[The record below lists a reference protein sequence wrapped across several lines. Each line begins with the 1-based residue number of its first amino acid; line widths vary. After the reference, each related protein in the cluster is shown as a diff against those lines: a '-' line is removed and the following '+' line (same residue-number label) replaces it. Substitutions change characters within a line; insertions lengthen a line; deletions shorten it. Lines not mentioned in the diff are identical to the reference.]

1 MYDFLVL
8 IIGTFVLGCVLGVG
22 YKAGMALGEAATRP
36 EKYDGA
42 DLDVVME
49 HTHGG
54 DPDDPT

>member
-1 MYDFLVL
+1 MTVHDFLVL

-36 EKYDGA
+36 AEYDGA
-42 DLDVVME
+42 DLDVIME

-54 DPDDPT
+54 E

>member
-36 EKYDGA
+36 AEYDGA
-42 DLDVVME
+42 DLDVIME

-54 DPDDPT
+54 EDE

>member
-36 EKYDGA
+36 EEYDGT
-42 DLDVVME
+42 DLDAVME
-49 HTHGG
+49 HTHGE
-54 DPDDPT
+54 

>member
-22 YKAGMALGEAATRP
+22 YKAGMALGDAATRP
-36 EKYDGA
+36 AEYDGA

-49 HTHGG
+49 HMHGG
-54 DPDDPT
+54 DPD

>member
-22 YKAGMALGEAATRP
+22 YKAGMALGEAPTRQA
-36 EKYDGA
+36 EYEGA
-42 DLDVVME
+42 DLDVAME

-54 DPDDPT
+54 E